1 MQGVDQ
7 GWGYIRLLGYLLP
20 GEFTEA
26 WGTREIAY
34 ASHGILIFTLCT

>member
-7 GWGYIRLLGYLLP
+7 GLGARLLGYLLP

-26 WGTREIAY
+26 WGTREIDY
-34 ASHGILIFTLCT
+34 ASHGILISTLCT